1 MMRFHKFLFAAVI
14 TLAAC
19 TPIQAQRG
27 QMVTDDQ
34 LSHLIVGTTA
44 KPEIVAAI
52 GTPTTVD
59 SFDDKRWYY
68 IGEDTKQIGIHP
80 PSVTNRRIVA
90 LQFDENGTLTN
101 KQILGKEAAQQV
113 TMAPG
118 ATKVVGKEPTVV
130 QQLIGNVGRF
140 SGDSASDKGGRP

>member
-1 MMRFHKFLFAAVI
+1 MLQFRKSLFAAVI
-14 TLAAC
+14 ALAAC

-68 IGEDTKQIGIHP
+68 VGEDTKQIGIHP
-80 PSVTNRRIVA
+80 PSVTNRRVVA
-90 LQFDENGTLTN
+90 LQFDENGTLTD
-101 KQILGKEAAQQV
+101 KKILGKEDAQPV
-113 TMAPG
+113 AMAPG

-140 SGDSASDKGGRP
+140 SNSEGDKGGRP

>member
-1 MMRFHKFLFAAVI
+1 MMRFHKFLFTAVI
-14 TLAAC
+14 ALAAC

-52 GTPTTVD
+52 GTPTTMD

-80 PSVTNRRIVA
+80 PSVTNRRVVA
-90 LQFDENGTLTN
+90 LQFDENGTLTD
-101 KQILGKEAAQQV
+101 KKILGKEDAQPV
-113 TMAPG
+113 AMAPG

-140 SGDSASDKGGRP
+140 SNSEADKGGRP